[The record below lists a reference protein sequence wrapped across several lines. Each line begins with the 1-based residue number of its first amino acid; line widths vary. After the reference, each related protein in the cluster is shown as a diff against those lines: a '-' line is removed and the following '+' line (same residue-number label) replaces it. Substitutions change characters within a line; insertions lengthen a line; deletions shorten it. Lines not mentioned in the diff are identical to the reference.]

1 MGVYGRQTHDGEVGV
16 PGTDPDINYRK
27 EEFELMESS
36 AINEEGNPNPEDCHL
51 KKFFENQRE
60 ALKTRNLECKDS
72 IHSRKF

>member
-51 KKFFENQRE
+51 KKLF
-60 ALKTRNLECKDS
+60 
-72 IHSRKF
+72 